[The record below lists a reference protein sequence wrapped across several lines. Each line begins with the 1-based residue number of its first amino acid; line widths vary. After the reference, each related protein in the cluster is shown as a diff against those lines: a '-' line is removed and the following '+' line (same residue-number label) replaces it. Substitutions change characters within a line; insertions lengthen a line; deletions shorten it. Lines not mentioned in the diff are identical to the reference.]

1 MDHEGSHSEF
11 PSDYPDEDPASRQA
25 RKGLERVIRDTV
37 RKGLERGVETLG
49 KTDETLRGLVG
60 DLKLPKEVAGYVFS
74 QVDETKNAVV
84 RVVAREVRLF
94 LEATDFATEIQRAL
108 TALSFEIKTEVRF
121 IPNDA
126 GGVKPNVRAKV
137 RPKKSAPPPE
147 QPQESTTSHESE
159 RDDR

>member
-1 MDHEGSHSEF
+1 MESEGPSEF
-11 PSDYPDEDPASRQA
+11 PSEYPDEDLQSRQE
-25 RKGLERVIRDTV
+25 RKRLERLIRDTV
-37 RKGLERGVETLG
+37 RRGLERGVETLG

-60 DLKLPKEVAGYVFS
+60 DLKLPKEAASYVFS

-84 RVVAREVRLF
+84 RVVAREVRSF

-137 RPKKSAPPPE
+137 RPKKAPRSEEDPPQNTHE
-147 QPQESTTSHESE
+147 QELDEEAP
-159 RDDR
+159 

>member
-1 MDHEGSHSEF
+1 MEQEGPSEF
-11 PSDYPDEDPASRQA
+11 PSGYPDEDAESRQE
-25 RKGLERVIRDTV
+25 RKRLERLIRDTV

-84 RVVAREVRLF
+84 RVVAREVRTF

-126 GGVKPNVRAKV
+126 GGVKPNVRARV
-137 RPKKSAPPPE
+137 RPKRSSQTPEDAP
-147 QPQESTTSHESE
+147 QSTSQDT
-159 RDDR
+159 DDPNPVG